1 MTFLL
6 DTNICIYY
14 LNERHPQITRRMIAA
29 GPDRLA
35 VSSLT
40 VAELHFGAERS
51 GRPEANRGRLR
62 IFLEE
67 LQSLPFDDH
76 CGEWF
81 GRLKAEGM
89 KEGRPIPDFDLAI
102 AATAMSQGLT
112 LVSRDSHMR
121 SLSGVAVEDWSTTH
135 KSE

>member
-14 LNERHPQITRRMIAA
+14 LNERHPEITRRMIAA
-29 GPDRLA
+29 GADRLA

-51 GRPEANRGRLR
+51 GRPEANRERLR
-62 IFLEE
+62 VFFKE
-67 LQSLPFDDH
+67 LRTLPFDDR

-81 GRLKAEGM
+81 GRLKAERL
-89 KEGRPIPDFDLAI
+89 EAGRPIPDFDLAI
-102 AATAMSQGLT
+102 AATTMAQGVT
-112 LVSRDSHMR
+112 LVSRDSHLR
-121 SLSGVAVEDWSTTH
+121 SLPGVAVEDWTGL
-135 KSE
+135 

>member
-14 LNERHPQITRRMIAA
+14 LNERHPEITRRMIAA
-29 GPDRLA
+29 GADRLA

-51 GRPEANRGRLR
+51 GRPEANKERLR
-62 IFLEE
+62 VFLNE
-67 LQSLPFDDH
+67 LRSVPFDDE

-81 GRLKAEGM
+81 GRLKAERL
-89 KEGRPIPDFDLAI
+89 EAGRSIPDFDLAI
-102 AATAMSQGLT
+102 AATAMAHGLT
-112 LVSRDSHMR
+112 LVSRDRHLR
-121 SLSGVAVEDWSTTH
+121 SLPGVAVEDWTET
-135 KSE
+135 